1 MHYGRCTYGRLTV
14 PILET
19 TVKASP
25 FHQVFLIRHQSTQRP
40 DSICTIRDTDN
51 VILSDPSSLRYYT
64 ETRILAAASVIATR
78 LRNALI
84 LIGVALTNTTL
95 RCKDKIPR
103 QARHQAG
110 AALIAGLTPRQP
122 PWRLNAPK
130 LTRHPHRKQKSHK
143 MQLWATYLL
152 STLQCSSEK
161 LQSK

>member
-64 ETRILAAASVIATR
+64 ETRILAAASVIATL

-84 LIGVALTNTTL
+84 LIGVALDN
-95 RCKDKIPR
+95 KHYD
-103 QARHQAG
+103 AR
-110 AALIAGLTPRQP
+110 
-122 PWRLNAPK
+122 
-130 LTRHPHRKQKSHK
+130 TRYHAKPGTKQ
-143 MQLWATYLL
+143 
-152 STLQCSSEK
+152 ERP
-161 LQSK
+161 